1 MIVKPDEGLNQL
13 AWIRTF
19 FGNNAP
25 STVPGGM
32 SKGPSS
38 GTMLGALT
46 ATTQTLSGLAN
57 RAFNAISGI
66 IKPSKP
72 ITTGTFTAPTTAPNP
87 VTQTI
92 QTLTT
97 KASDFLKSIFKSGP
111 IPATVK
117 KGSQDKETV
126 KYLQSKLNA
135 VGASLVVDGIFGAK
149 TEAAVIAFQR
159 AKGLTADGI
168 VGPKTW
174 AALEGANVIEMPPI
188 SVTPSSKP
196 TSSTLITSSG
206 TTQAKP
212 GDKGNFVKTIQL
224 KLNQLG
230 YAPLLVVDGDYGP
243 KTTAAVKWFQKAKG
257 LPQTGVVDSITNEQL
272 LNSTAIVA
280 ADPSVPVKEPTIVQ
294 ASEKAST
301 TVKQGYDKS
310 SLMTEI
316 AATSRRS
323 MRPETLTRQVNTYPS
338 GAAFVEHVI
347 EIIKNRGFRFSFFTA
362 LNPYL
367 PEVIRTIAWH
377 EGNPAFN
384 NDSVGG
390 AGEITTF
397 QFMPATI
404 TSHQKA
410 YKLSPLVKDDANS
423 VASYLAAIM
432 LDFDT
437 NARNWVDMNQFG
449 FITKAKSGNEFMNPV
464 LAAAST
470 TSPLANQ
477 LMVFF
482 MFYNAGYSKATWQE
496 EWRTREALARALSVA
511 TQLL

>member
-46 ATTQTLSGLAN
+46 ATTQTLSDLAN

-174 AALEGANVIEMPPI
+174 AA
-188 SVTPSSKP
+188 
-196 TSSTLITSSG
+196 
-206 TTQAKP
+206 
-212 GDKGNFVKTIQL
+212 
-224 KLNQLG
+224 
-230 YAPLLVVDGDYGP
+230 
-243 KTTAAVKWFQKAKG
+243 
-257 LPQTGVVDSITNEQL
+257 
-272 LNSTAIVA
+272 
-280 ADPSVPVKEPTIVQ
+280 
-294 ASEKAST
+294 
-301 TVKQGYDKS
+301 
-310 SLMTEI
+310 
-316 AATSRRS
+316 
-323 MRPETLTRQVNTYPS
+323 
-338 GAAFVEHVI
+338 
-347 EIIKNRGFRFSFFTA
+347 
-362 LNPYL
+362 
-367 PEVIRTIAWH
+367 
-377 EGNPAFN
+377 
-384 NDSVGG
+384 
-390 AGEITTF
+390 
-397 QFMPATI
+397 
-404 TSHQKA
+404 
-410 YKLSPLVKDDANS
+410 
-423 VASYLAAIM
+423 
-432 LDFDT
+432 
-437 NARNWVDMNQFG
+437 
-449 FITKAKSGNEFMNPV
+449 
-464 LAAAST
+464 
-470 TSPLANQ
+470 
-477 LMVFF
+477 
-482 MFYNAGYSKATWQE
+482 SKA
-496 EWRTREALARALSVA
+496 LM
-511 TQLL
+511 